1 MKRAF
6 TLIELL
12 VVIAIIAILAA
23 ILFPVFAQAKAA
35 AKKTS
40 AISNQKQIN
49 TSIML
54 YMGDS
59 DDVYPRNDD
68 CHASTVLNPKF
79 TTATHPFN
87 PTGAGCT
94 GPFYYRMNHYAW
106 QKWIMPYTKNVQ
118 IFEHPGRTRI
128 DNLGQYSQDGELMGG
143 FALNLALTGALNTY
157 NRAPGSAGMFRNSWR
172 GGTQSAIPDV
182 GRAMLLFDFAHPSVN
197 FAPVVV
203 DAVNDPLSI
212 QTVYPMAVREFWG
225 RWLMRTTG
233 CASAASWNMS
243 EITGTPDERSAFGG
257 GVVVGHADGS
267 AKFYTA
273 ARFLAETPT
282 AAEYGVPNAAGAG
295 CGATSGTYRPGATP
309 NLNINYP
316 FWGLSNQ

>member
-35 AKKTS
+35 AKKAS
-40 AISNQKQIN
+40 AISNQRQIN
-49 TSIML
+49 TSLFL

-68 CHASTVLNPKF
+68 CKANTALNP
-79 TTATHPFN
+79 TLNAQPFN
-87 PTGAGCT
+87 ATGQGCT
-94 GPFYYRMNHYAW
+94 GPNYFYRMNHYAW
-106 QKWIMPYTKNVQ
+106 QKWLMPYTKNVQ
-118 IFEHPGRTRI
+118 IFEHPGRQKLN
-128 DNLGQYSQDGELMGG
+128 NLNQWSADGEIMGG
-143 FALNLALTGALNTY
+143 FAINLALTGALNTY
-157 NRAPGSAGMFRNSWR
+157 NRAPGSAGMFRNSWL
-172 GGTQSAIPDV
+172 GGNQNSIPDV
-182 GRAMLLFDFAHPSVN
+182 GRAMLLFDFAHPLVN
-197 FAPVVV
+197 FSPVLV
-203 DAVNDPLSI
+203 DAINDPLSV

-243 EITGTPDERSAFGG
+243 EITATPDERSAFAG

-267 AKFYTA
+267 ARFYPA
-273 ARFLAETPT
+273 AKFLAETPT

-295 CGATSGTYRPGATP
+295 CGSTSGTYRPGATP

-316 FWGLSNQ
+316 FWALQNQ

>member
-35 AKKTS
+35 AKKAA
-40 AISNQKQIN
+40 AISNQKQIG
-49 TSIML
+49 TSLFL

-59 DDVYPRNDD
+59 DDVFPRNDD
-68 CHASTVLNPKF
+68 CSRTPVLNPALG
-79 TTATHPFN
+79 TQPFN
-87 PTGAGCT
+87 PTGNGCT
-94 GPFYYRMNHYAW
+94 GPRFFYRMNHYAW
-106 QKWIMPYTKNVQ
+106 QKWVLPYTKNVQ
-118 IFEHPGRTRI
+118 IFEHPGRTKL
-128 DNLGQYSQDGELMGG
+128 DNLGQWSQDSEIMGG
-143 FALNLALTGALNTY
+143 FAINLALTGALNTY
-157 NRAPGSAGMFRNSWR
+157 NRAAGSPGMFRNSWL
-172 GGTQSAIPDV
+172 GGTQSSIPDV
-182 GRAMLLFDFAHPSVN
+182 SRAMLLFEFAHPSVN
-197 FAPVVV
+197 FSPVLV

-233 CASAASWNMS
+233 CASAAAWNMS
-243 EITGTPDERSAFGG
+243 EITTTPDERSAFGG

-267 AKFYTA
+267 ARFYPA
-273 ARFLAETPT
+273 QRFLAETPT
-282 AAEYGVPNAAGAG
+282 AAEFGVPNAAGAG

-309 NLNINYP
+309 ILNINYP
-316 FWGLSNQ
+316 FWALQAQ